1 MATTGSDFLQGLNTI
16 LQSQQERERFKVQQ
30 ALAMMQFSV
39 AKRQADMQAAATGL
53 ETLGKF
59 NEQYKTKI
67 ANQFM
72 NATGFDAII
81 VTPGEGD
88 TAEGAL
94 STMAG
99 KLKKKTYGKFDKD
112 EAEQIASA
120 IYNYRHLKDTSGIL
134 NVLTQLGAD
143 AQLMKMGQT
152 IKGRSL
158 TDNFDFLG
166 ILGSLE
172 SIANDAKQ
180 SLNNDEDLLR
190 EMAEFGTGDYQIQKF
205 GGLFDPAK
213 GAIQEAIDITDNESI
228 NGGPSLSELTHS
240 KEDLDF
246 NIDKLNKNVRRLVEK
261 TSKGIV
267 SPDDDAEL
275 TRSREMLDDY
285 IEEQSKI
292 VTKINVIQDK
302 KFEQEMV
309 DRERRGDYSLLE
321 EEHPLTTINYPGF

>member
-1 MATTGSDFLQGLNTI
+1 MATTGSEFLQGLSTI
-16 LQSQQERERFKVQQ
+16 LQTQQEREKFKVQQ

-39 AKRQADMQAAATGL
+39 AKRQADMQVAATSL

-72 NATGFDAII
+72 NATGFDSII

-99 KLKKKTYGKFDKD
+99 RLKNKTYGKFDKN

-120 IYNYRHLKDTSGIL
+120 IYNYRNLKDTSGIL
-134 NVLTQLGAD
+134 NLLTELGTD

-152 IKGRSL
+152 IKGSSL
-158 TDNFDFLG
+158 TDNFEYLG
-166 ILGSLE
+166 ILGSIE
-172 SIANDAKQ
+172 AIANDAKQ
-180 SLNNDEDLLR
+180 SQNNDDDLLR
-190 EMAEFGTGDYQIQKF
+190 EMAEFGKGDYVIDKF

-213 GAIQEAIDITDNESI
+213 GAIQEAVDITDKKPI
-228 NGGPSLSELTHS
+228 NGGPSLSNLIHS

-246 NIDKLNKNVRRLVEK
+246 NIDKLNENIRRLVEK

-302 KFEQEMV
+302 KFDQEMA